1 MLIFISN
8 QFNCQKYSFTVKED
22 NKNFLQKLDREKNI
36 PNDSLLVTLDVKLL
50 YTNIPNNASIKA
62 VREAY
67 DNYPGKTVGKN

>member
-22 NKNFLQKLDREKNI
+22 TKNFLQKPDREKNI
-36 PNDSLLVTLDVKLL
+36 PNDSLLATLDVKLL

-62 VREAY
+62 VRAY